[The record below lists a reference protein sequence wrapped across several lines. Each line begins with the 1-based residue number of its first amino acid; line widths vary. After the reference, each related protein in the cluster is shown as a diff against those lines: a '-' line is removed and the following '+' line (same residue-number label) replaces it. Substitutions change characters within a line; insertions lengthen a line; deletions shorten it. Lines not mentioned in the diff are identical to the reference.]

1 MLFATFSPRIR
12 SFSTLW
18 LIEMW
23 ERFGYYGMA
32 ALMVLFMVG
41 RLGFPDIQAN
51 LTWGVFGALV
61 YAMPAVGGWIGD
73 QVLGTRRTMI
83 LGAMVLALGYF
94 LLAAGGHGVTALF
107 VSLGVIVVGNGLFKA
122 NAGNL
127 VRQIFADTPEKLDSA
142 FTFYYMAVNVG
153 STLSMLATPWIQER
167 WGWRQA
173 FAVSLAGLLLGLVNY
188 AFMRQTLARVKSPSD
203 AKPLRLQAISAVLA
217 GGAVIVAVVV
227 FILEHGDL
235 AAICIYTAGV
245 IVLFIF
251 GNMIR
256 KTAGPERAGL
266 TVALILTLQSIFFFI
281 FYQQM
286 ATSLTLFAL
295 RNVRPAFDIL
305 GVHLFDFSPA
315 QFQALNPLII
325 IVASPP
331 MTILYA
337 WLARRRMDPPISV
350 KFFLGFVSV
359 AVGFFVF
366 GASEHLADD
375 GGTVSSWLMVAGY
388 FFYTMGEI
396 LVSALGLAMI
406 ARYVP
411 ARMSGFMMGVYF
423 ISTGVAQYL
432 GSVVA
437 NIAHIPAALTDPV
450 QTLPVYTRLF
460 NILGLAAT
468 GCAVVAVALL
478 PILARYSARHGAG
491 EAEPTRAV
499 GS

>member
-18 LIEMW
+18 LIELW
-23 ERFGYYGMA
+23 ERFGFYGMA

-41 RLGFPDIQAN
+41 RLGFLDVQAN

-142 FTFYYMAVNVG
+142 FTIYYMAVNVG
-153 STLSMLATPWIQER
+153 STLSMLATPWIQAR

-173 FAVSLAGLLLGLVNY
+173 FALSLAGLLVGLVNY
-188 AFMRQTLARVKSPSD
+188 AFMRQTLARVNSPSD
-203 AKPLRLQAISAVLA
+203 ARPLRLWALLAVLA
-217 GGAVIVAVVV
+217 GSAVVV
-227 FILEHGDL
+227 ATVAFVLQHGEL
-235 AAICIYTAGV
+235 AAICIYTASF
-245 IVLFIF
+245 IVLLIF

-256 KTAGPERAGL
+256 KTVGPERAGL

-295 RNVRPAFDIL
+295 HNVRPAFDIL
-305 GVHLFDFSPA
+305 GVHLFNFSPA

-325 IVASPP
+325 IIASPP
-331 MTILYA
+331 MAMLYD
-337 WLARRRMDPPISV
+337 WLARRDMDPPISV
-350 KFFLGFVSV
+350 KFFLGFVTV
-359 AVGFFVF
+359 AVGFFIF
-366 GASEHLADD
+366 GAAEHLAD

-411 ARMSGFMMGVYF
+411 ARMSGFMMGAYF

-437 NIAHIPAALTDPV
+437 NIAHVPVNLTDPL
-450 QTLPVYTRLF
+450 QTLPIYTRLF

-478 PILARYSARHGAG
+478 PILARYSARHAAG
-491 EAEPTRAV
+491 ESNPAGAV